1 VTERSE
7 ALAQIARILGDES
20 LRSASPDQARE
31 AVRSKLPLLIDGLV
45 AEAAQSDDVFD
56 SESGLSYVEQ
66 RLQALTDVV
75 GGDSV
80 RDVLEGA
87 REQIEKW

>member
-7 ALAQIARILGDES
+7 ALAQLSRMLGDAR
-20 LRSASPDQARE
+20 LRSASPDQLRE
-31 AVRSKLPLLIDGLV
+31 AVRMKQSLLVDGLV

-56 SESGLSYVEQ
+56 RDSGLAYVEQ
-66 RLQALTDVV
+66 RLESLAELMD
-75 GGDSV
+75 GDL
-80 RDVLEGA
+80 RRRVLEGA

>member
-7 ALAQIARILGDES
+7 ALAQLSRILGDDS

-31 AVRSKLPLLIDGLV
+31 AVRSKLMLLIDGLV

-56 SESGLSYVEQ
+56 RDSGLAYVEQ
-66 RLQALTDVV
+66 RLQ
-75 GGDSV
+75 
-80 RDVLEGA
+80 
-87 REQIEKW
+87 